1 MKKAIKENVNETA
14 GGKKHV
20 IRRILC
26 ILGILILIALASALL
41 YHPVR
46 NLLQRA
52 KAPKKSYGRE
62 YISEISVKGQDGE
75 LMTVGLSLDEVP
87 DAYTYEPFHHGKL
100 ERFSYT
106 TQNYG
111 RLDQE
116 EGEIEKEAMVYL
128 PYGYSSDKQ
137 YNVVYLMHGAGGTI
151 GRFFGW
157 PSFPKEF
164 KYIVDNM
171 IATGEIEP
179 MIFVSLTYYPENG
192 MDRQRDWDANFTKAY
207 VQELRNDVLPQVE
220 SHYST
225 YAETADPEGLKA
237 SRWHR
242 TFAGFSMGSVTMFYR
257 LCDCLDLFHSFMG
270 MSGSLYWGVDA
281 RQNSDSKDFGAEY
294 VIDAVEAQ
302 GYTKDD
308 FFLYTC
314 VGSEDFARDVMERQT
329 AAEKNHP
336 EFFSFGEDGEPA
348 NTVYEL
354 YEGERHGGGHGSMR
368 YLYNALPIFSRLMA
382 E

>member
-1 MKKAIKENVNETA
+1 MKKETKENKKNA
-14 GGKKHV
+14 SSGKKRV
-20 IRRILC
+20 VCRILC
-26 ILGILILIALASALL
+26 ISGILVLIALAAVLL

-46 NLLQRA
+46 NFLNRT
-52 KAPKKSYGRE
+52 KAPSKTFGRE
-62 YISEISVKGQDGE
+62 SVSQISIQGQDGE
-75 LMTVGLSLDEVP
+75 LLTVGLSLDEVP

-106 TQNYG
+106 TFNYG
-111 RLDQE
+111 RLDRE
-116 EGEIEKEAMVYL
+116 EGEIEKEAIVYL
-128 PYGYSSDKQ
+128 PYGYNPDRK
-137 YNVVYLMHGAGGTI
+137 YDIVYLMHGAGGTI

-157 PSFPKEF
+157 PSYPKEF

-171 IATGEIEP
+171 IATGEIAP
-179 MIFVSLTYYPENG
+179 MIFVGLTYYPENG
-192 MDRQRDWDANFTKAY
+192 MDRDRGRDGNFTKAF
-207 VQELRNDVLPQVE
+207 VQELRNDILPQVE

-225 YAETADPEGLKA
+225 YAETADQEGFEA

-242 TFAGFSMGSVTMFYR
+242 TFAGFSMGSVTTFYR

-270 MSGSLYWGVDA
+270 MSGSLYWSPDA
-281 RQNSDSKDFGAEY
+281 RQGNVTEDFGAQH
-294 VIDAVEAQ
+294 IMDAVAAQ

-348 NTVYEL
+348 NIVYEL

-368 YLYNALPIFSRLMA
+368 YFYNALPIFSRLMA
-382 E
+382 G